1 MAFVDTNVKQPV
13 DLQAQSNR
21 PNYQVYARVEFSNA
35 NLPDVT
41 VKEVI
46 VGESLLN
53 PSAYTVV
60 TLQSAMYFQNWASVP
75 INWNDFR
82 CQPISVY
89 ISDNNTS
96 EDNARNMKIEQHVY
110 RCDNRRF
117 SSTNTGNTED
127 LSLHSIDESILN
139 DAGMVWQKTWKCAT
153 PSQIVNEALQKI
165 GATDK
170 LVSNNTGPGR
180 PYSADSIHPLQVI
193 QQQANVALANG
204 DDPSFIH
211 YMTIKEQTGKNVH
224 NFRSLY
230 DLMHPTAHTPYEI
243 FAADSGI
250 SGGTGMADAFNN
262 SFAPMALR
270 TALTFNFPCDYDVLS
285 DLLNGVDCN
294 GKNINSVR
302 TWNAATADF
311 AAVGGAGGA
320 IANMLTSW
328 TAKGTAQRQ
337 NTCETNVEKYLLKR
351 QARMG
356 LLEKDKIALRIT
368 IPWSPWLHV
377 GQQIKFHWNNRY
389 NPSDEQYG
397 SGTYLIVHMT
407 HNIQYGGYGVTN
419 LDCISNT
426 FGSGG

>member
-1 MAFVDTNVKQPV
+1 
-13 DLQAQSNR
+13 
-21 PNYQVYARVEFSNA
+21 
-35 NLPDVT
+35 
-41 VKEVI
+41 
-46 VGESLLN
+46 
-53 PSAYTVV
+53 
-60 TLQSAMYFQNWASVP
+60 
-75 INWNDFR
+75 
-82 CQPISVY
+82 
-89 ISDNNTS
+89 
-96 EDNARNMKIEQHVY
+96 
-110 RCDNRRF
+110 
-117 SSTNTGNTED
+117 
-127 LSLHSIDESILN
+127 
-139 DAGMVWQKTWKCAT
+139 
-153 PSQIVNEALQKI
+153 
-165 GATDK
+165 
-170 LVSNNTGPGR
+170 
-180 PYSADSIHPLQVI
+180 
-193 QQQANVALANG
+193 
-204 DDPSFIH
+204 
-211 YMTIKEQTGKNVH
+211 
-224 NFRSLY
+224 
-230 DLMHPTAHTPYEI
+230 MHPTAHTPYEI

-328 TAKGTAQRQ
+328 TNKGTAQRQ

-356 LLEKDKIALRIT
+356 MLEKDKIALRIT

>member
-153 PSQIVNEALQKI
+153 PSQIVNEA
-165 GATDK
+165 D
-170 LVSNNTGPGR
+170 R
-180 PYSADSIHPLQVI
+180 
-193 QQQANVALANG
+193 
-204 DDPSFIH
+204 
-211 YMTIKEQTGKNVH
+211 
-224 NFRSLY
+224 R
-230 DLMHPTAHTPYEI
+230 AH
-243 FAADSGI
+243 
-250 SGGTGMADAFNN
+250 
-262 SFAPMALR
+262 
-270 TALTFNFPCDYDVLS
+270 V
-285 DLLNGVDCN
+285 
-294 GKNINSVR
+294 
-302 TWNAATADF
+302 
-311 AAVGGAGGA
+311 
-320 IANMLTSW
+320 
-328 TAKGTAQRQ
+328 
-337 NTCETNVEKYLLKR
+337 
-351 QARMG
+351 
-356 LLEKDKIALRIT
+356 
-368 IPWSPWLHV
+368 
-377 GQQIKFHWNNRY
+377 
-389 NPSDEQYG
+389 
-397 SGTYLIVHMT
+397 
-407 HNIQYGGYGVTN
+407 
-419 LDCISNT
+419 
-426 FGSGG
+426 